1 MKKILLSENE
11 VADFKAFCLSELEK
25 SHARVRQLQAI
36 LNRLGTDVSDIGTD
50 EEDMSTSFSQ
60 SVLAGSA
67 NEFESPKRKKN
78 RRKKKKVKWADFIVN
93 TIREKGTVMLANE
106 IIQAAYDDFEVPDD
120 ERQKVRMSL
129 SSILTRMLNQEKV
142 LKTYAVDGIRGR
154 FYGVA
159 DWFNDKEELKADIK
173 AKLVV

>member
-1 MKKILLSENE
+1 MKKIVLSENE
-11 VADFKAFCLSELEK
+11 VADFKTFCLSELDK
-25 SHARVRQLQAI
+25 AHARVRQLQAI
-36 LNRLGTDVSDIGTD
+36 LNRLGADVTDILSD
-50 EEDMSTSFSQ
+50 EEDMNTSFSQ
-60 SVLAGSA
+60 SGLNDSG

-78 RRKKKKVKWADFIVN
+78 RRKKKKVKWADFILN
-93 TIREKGTVMLANE
+93 TIRDKGTVMLANE

-142 LKTYAVDGIRGR
+142 LRTYAVDGIRGR

-159 DWFNDKEELKADIK
+159 EWFNEKEELNADIK
-173 AKLVV
+173 SKLIV